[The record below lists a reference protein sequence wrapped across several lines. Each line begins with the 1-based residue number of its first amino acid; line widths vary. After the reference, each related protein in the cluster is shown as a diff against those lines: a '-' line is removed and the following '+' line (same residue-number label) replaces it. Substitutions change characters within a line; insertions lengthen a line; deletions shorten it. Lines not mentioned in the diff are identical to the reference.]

1 MASHQDTDVLATECE
16 CAILALYGSWA
27 NVDAKTKAAYDLLC
41 REQPTR
47 PSDEHRICVNQ
58 FGFDWDN
65 ARSTFVRLVPRA
77 SAQPP
82 ASAQPRASTQP
93 RASAKRRAPSDLAS
107 KKPTKRPTPADQAH
121 AASTPPGSVRNNQ
134 CTLQDL
140 QDEAARR
147 LGDLRAEER
156 LAKVTEERDDA
167 LKDLEELHKDVIWA
181 AKEIERL
188 PPTVCL
194 DPRLKQLEEQNADLC
209 AERDVTQGELE
220 KLSRK
225 HDTLLADNSRVKEL
239 EQENAKLGKFLLF
252 SNRLA
257 NVYYFGAQAYWVF
270 LRTAIQENG
279 LTHVKPPPPIPR
291 TGDQKADASRF
302 FFDVKDYAKDL
313 GCEVTRKER
322 TYEVVRASSS
332 DKS

>member
-1 MASHQDTDVLATECE
+1 MARHQDTDVLATECE
-16 CAILALYGSWA
+16 LAILALYASWA
-27 NVDAKTKAAYDLLC
+27 NVDPKTKAAYDLLC

-47 PSDEHRICVNQ
+47 PSVEHRTCLNQ

-77 SAQPP
+77 SAQ
-82 ASAQPRASTQP
+82 R
-93 RASAKRRAPSDLAS
+93 RASAKRRAPRDLAS

-140 QDEAARR
+140 QDEAAKR

-167 LKDLEELHKDVIWA
+167 WKDLEELRKDVIWA
-181 AKEIERL
+181 AKELEKL
-188 PPTVCL
+188 PPAVCV
-194 DPRLKQLEEQNADLC
+194 DPRLEQLEEQNADLR
-209 AERDVTQGELE
+209 AECDVTMEELE
-220 KLSRK
+220 KLSRE
-225 HDTLLADNSRVKEL
+225 HETLLADNSRVKEL
-239 EQENAKLGKFLLF
+239 EQENAQLSKFLQF

-257 NVYYFGAQAYWVF
+257 NVYYFGAQSYCFF
-270 LRTAIQENG
+270 LGTTIQENG
-279 LTHVKPPPPIPR
+279 LSHVKLPPPIPR

>member
-16 CAILALYGSWA
+16 WAILDLYGSWA
-27 NVDAKTKAAYDLLC
+27 NVGTKTKAAYDLLC
-41 REQPTR
+41 SEQPTC
-47 PSDEHRICVNQ
+47 PSVEHRICLNQ

-65 ARSTFVRLVPRA
+65 ARRTFVRLGKRA
-77 SAQPP
+77 SAQ
-82 ASAQPRASTQP
+82 R

-107 KKPTKRPTPADQAH
+107 ERPTKRP
-121 AASTPPGSVRNNQ
+121 TPPGSVRNSQ

-140 QDEAARR
+140 QDEAAKQ
-147 LGDLRAEER
+147 LGVLRAEER

-167 LKDLEELHKDVIWA
+167 LKNLEEL
-181 AKEIERL
+181 
-188 PPTVCL
+188 
-194 DPRLKQLEEQNADLC
+194 
-209 AERDVTQGELE
+209 
-220 KLSRK
+220 RK
-225 HDTLLADNSRVKEL
+225 DNSRVKEL
-239 EQENAKLGKFLLF
+239 EQENAQLGKFLRF
-252 SNRLA
+252 SRRLA
-257 NVYYFGAQAYWVF
+257 NVYHFGAQSYWFF